1 MGSYQIHISCYSK
14 ERTRKMESQATVGE
28 SGQLHTSQ
36 ELSNIRETA
45 KTEHQKTSITTLTYF
60 GFYSVPFH
68 AAPWLQPPV
77 PCSSWIPLSVL
88 CACTAQSAWS
98 KHSHSLLC
106 LSSCPPA
113 PSESRFLSNHLISQA
128 HSPSYS
134 SQGLSKPLPFCET
147 SALFLNFLRSWPCF
161 LRKWKQLQEFLISS
175 PPKSSPKCICV
186 LILPHNAHSSCA
198 FSLVKDTA
206 PATVPL
212 IIHLRN
218 HS

>member
-14 ERTRKMESQATVGE
+14 ERTRKMESQATVGK

-36 ELSNIRETA
+36 EPSNIRETA

-106 LSSCPPA
+106 LLQVHAHQPQVSPASLAITSFLKPTHPP
-113 PSESRFLSNHLISQA
+113 SLLRD
-128 HSPSYS
+128 
-134 SQGLSKPLPFCET
+134 
-147 SALFLNFLRSWPCF
+147 FLNLFPSVKPQHFSC
-161 LRKWKQLQEFLISS
+161 ISS
-175 PPKSSPKCICV
+175 GHDLV
-186 LILPHNAHSSCA
+186 
-198 FSLVKDTA
+198 SLENGSNCK
-206 PATVPL
+206 
-212 IIHLRN
+212 N
-218 HS
+218 FW